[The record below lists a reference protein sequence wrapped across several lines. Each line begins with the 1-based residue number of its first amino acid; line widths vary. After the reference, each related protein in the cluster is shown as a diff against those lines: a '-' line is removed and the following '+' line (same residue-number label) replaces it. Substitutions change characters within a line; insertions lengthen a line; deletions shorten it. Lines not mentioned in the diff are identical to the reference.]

1 MKKTICFIAVIFLG
15 FSLFSQ
21 AGADSSNEFYE
32 KVEEWETWNL
42 IEKQPLLR
50 PFTTARIKE
59 ILKTVSNCGN
69 KKAAEDA
76 KTLYGKY
83 FEKKVDLKFSNF
95 NSLKNSSLQEKNT
108 FYSWLNYAVTG
119 DLLFKDI
126 IGAGFNVG
134 AVSFYGKKNLAYY
147 EREGFSFSDGF
158 YIGKVYTAPEV
169 DTAFS
174 LEYGG
179 FFVQTG
185 INHISFGP
193 FSGDNINFSHTARHT
208 GNFSLG
214 YSNKKFTYTNLM
226 SILTAEADWNAD
238 SLSFRGYVPEK
249 YLFTQSYQFNFKN
262 FFAAFY
268 QSVILGG
275 RFEPAYFIPMLYVV
289 TEGITGYNLDNIFYG
304 VTSGF
309 NIYDFSLK
317 GNFYLDDV
325 GFYDENGGVDFAG
338 TIKLR
343 AALQLGLDWR
353 PKENFLINKIS
364 GNYTL
369 VTPYMYTHVSKY
381 SNEKKDFT
389 MLPVNYQIY
398 TTGGTPLGSNL
409 PPNSDRIALKVEL
422 APVSGLSVKV
432 GGAFIRHGNVTESLT
447 KEEQISLL
455 ASPAGFYATDGSIN
469 QHSAYGENGDTKKDR
484 YMDSA
489 DNRTMILTQ
498 PTKEYTFQT
507 DIEIGWKL
515 PPSKAGKFEITAG
528 YTFEY
533 IKNYGVG
540 NEMLAGKGW
549 KYNSQDQKYY
559 ESYDSSTETYTN
571 EVDVE
576 SELAKALADWK
587 SQLKNVM
594 NHYLT
599 VKFKYSY

>member
-1 MKKTICFIAVIFLG
+1 MKKTICFIAVILLG

-21 AGADSSNEFYE
+21 ASADSSNEFYE

-50 PFTTARIKE
+50 PFTTTRIKE

-76 KTLYGKY
+76 KALYGKY

-119 DLLFKDI
+119 DLIFKEI

-158 YIGKVYTAPEV
+158 YIGKVYNAPEV

-249 YLFTQSYQFNFKN
+249 YLFTQTYQFNFNKN

-309 NIYDFSLK
+309 NFYDFSLK

-325 GFYDENGGVDFAG
+325 GFYDENGGVDFDG

-398 TTGGTPLGSNL
+398 TTGGTNIGTTLH
-409 PPNSDRIALKVEL
+409 PNTDRISLEAEFNPSKHIKFHLL
-422 APVSGLSVKV
+422 GTM
-432 GGAFIRHGNVTESLT
+432 IRHGNINESITTEEAIKYLEAE
-447 KEEQISLL
+447 K
-455 ASPAGFYATDGSIN
+455 GNFKTDGSIYN
-469 QHSAYGENGDTKKDR
+469 TPYVPGLGVNRASPWLTTRFLKQDT
-484 YMDSA
+484 
-489 DNRTMILTQ
+489 I
-498 PTKEYTFQT
+498 EYTWQL
-507 DIEIGWKL
+507 KL
-515 PPSKAGKFEITAG
+515 GAEYIFPKTKAGEFTLGAEYMFE
-528 YTFEY
+528 F

-540 NEMLAGKGW
+540 SDLFPGQGTTSLTPE
-549 KYNSQDQKYY
+549 
-559 ESYDSSTETYTN
+559 
-571 EVDVE
+571 DVE
-576 SELAKALADWK
+576 KAVNIWK
-587 SQLKNVM
+587 SNLKDVK
-594 NHYLT
+594 NHYLRITAKLT
-599 VKFKYSY
+599 V